1 MDNYILSDGRKLES
15 FCFRKRIN
23 IRPYIGFE
31 AANGR

>member
-15 FCFRKRIN
+15 FCFGKRIN
-23 IRPYIGFE
+23 IRPYIGFK